1 MSPIGGET
9 VLTQKSEGGA
19 IGADLAVVK
28 GATDNDAKLPA
39 AAGDRATGITA
50 LAADAAG
57 KSMPVIIFGPAVGT
71 ASAAIAPG
79 DPLEVAAASGKLR
92 KAAPAAG
99 VNANIV
105 GIALTS
111 AAADGDTFDL
121 LVVPSVMQG

>member
-9 VLTQKSEGGA
+9 VLTRKSEGGA

-28 GATDNDAKLPA
+28 GTTDNDAKLPT

-50 LAADAAG
+50 LAVDAAG
-57 KSMPVIIFGPAVGT
+57 KAIPVIIFGPAVGT
-71 ASAAIAPG
+71 ASEAIAPG
-79 DPLEVAAASGKLR
+79 EPLEVADTAGKLR
-92 KAAPAAG
+92 PAAPGAA

-105 GIALTS
+105 GIALTT
-111 AAADGDTFDL
+111 AAGDGDKFDL